1 MVSTQTNQEL
11 LNRDFVLFL
20 KRNNKSA
27 LEQRLQSKRKENL
40 QYKRPLEWTVAKQEP
55 LNRALT
61 LRLAY
66 TCILLLRKILGRLQ
80 SFFGRQFGFPER

>member
-66 TCILLLRKILGRLQ
+66 TLYNTTKQRTYKAEALPFYIIN
-80 SFFGRQFGFPER
+80 